1 LTRSTRSAQRVT
13 FDKDGMMRIDEGSL
27 GELVVYGTPEE
38 WQRFAAGLD
47 DLDRALK
54 HDVLPAA
61 ANPTAGGVIVT
72 LKEAITMMAVM
83 ENEELT
89 RSLMTLILEG
99 RMPKRRTE
107 RDETSGP

>member
-1 LTRSTRSAQRVT
+1 
-13 FDKDGMMRIDEGSL
+13 MMRIEEGSL

-47 DLDRALK
+47 DLYSELK

-61 ANPTAGGVIVT
+61 ANPTAGGVTVT

-83 ENEELT
+83 NNEALT
-89 RSLMTLILEG
+89 RSLMTIILEG
-99 RMPKRRTE
+99 RRRKRRTE

>member
-1 LTRSTRSAQRVT
+1 
-13 FDKDGMMRIDEGSL
+13 MRIKEGAR
-27 GELVVYGTPEE
+27 GALVVDGTPEE

-47 DLDRALK
+47 DLYRELT

-89 RSLMTLILEG
+89 HSLMTFILDG
-99 RMPKRRTE
+99 RRRTRRTE
-107 RDETSGP
+107 RDGPSSP

>member
-1 LTRSTRSAQRVT
+1 
-13 FDKDGMMRIDEGSL
+13 MMRIEEGSL

-47 DLDRALK
+47 DLYSELK

-61 ANPTAGGVIVT
+61 ANPTAGGVIVN
-72 LKEAITMMAVM
+72 LKEAVTMMAVM

-89 RSLMTLILEG
+89 RSLLTILMEG
-99 RMPKRRTE
+99 RMRKPLTE

>member
-1 LTRSTRSAQRVT
+1 
-13 FDKDGMMRIDEGSL
+13 MMRIAEGTL
-27 GELVVYGTPEE
+27 GELVVYGTLEE

-47 DLDRALK
+47 DLYRELT

-61 ANPTAGGVIVT
+61 ANPTAGGAIVN

-83 ENEELT
+83 EDEALT
-89 RSLMTLILEG
+89 RSLMTLILAG
-99 RMPKRRTE
+99 RRRKRRTE